1 MFEKLLDLVLA
12 AKSGALS
19 GAILVAGTLV
29 TVTAGGGVTT
39 ITIDHPD
46 TPAALERP
54 AETGPEPDD
63 EDEEPADEAEDD
75 ENDEDDDEDGDEPV
89 ALKPER
95 TCDVTEDVRT
105 QARERVASAL
115 VQMRATIDE
124 LRAAHRAER
133 AAKALD
139 QADEMLR
146 ELADKADRALEEMCG
161 DVQAVA
167 DRAVSAMETVVSL
180 ARQAATVTPSPKP
193 TEKPRATPKPTAKPT
208 AKPSRTPSCDDR
220 LYATKLTLHAAF
232 ERYHALHD
240 KMYFAHKR
248 SSTEL
253 AKLVIAN
260 DELMHRTYDE
270 SKQRILSSGC
280 AGDMGAAI
288 AAKAAATFE
297 RLYQS
302 SAQAVAAHS
311 R

>member
-1 MFEKLLDLVLA
+1 VFDKLLDLVLA

-39 ITIDHPD
+39 ITIDHPG
-46 TPAALERP
+46 TPPALERP
-54 AETGPEPDD
+54 AESGPEPDGD
-63 EDEEPADEAEDD
+63 AADPAEEPEDEPEDD
-75 ENDEDDDEDGDEPV
+75 EDDEDGDEPV

-95 TCDVTEDVRT
+95 ACEVSDDART

-124 LRAAHRAER
+124 LRGAHRSEK
-133 AAKALD
+133 AAKALE
-139 QADEMLR
+139 QAEEMLR
-146 ELADKADRALEEMCG
+146 ELADKADRALVEMCG
-161 DVQAVA
+161 DVQAVG
-167 DRAVSAMETVVSL
+167 DRAVAAMETVVSL
-180 ARQAATVTPSPKP
+180 ARQAAAVTPSPKP
-193 TEKPRATPKPTAKPT
+193 TEKPKATPRPTPKPTP
-208 AKPSRTPSCDDR
+208 KPSRTPSCDDR

-240 KMYFAHKR
+240 RMYFAHKR

-270 SKQRILSSGC
+270 SKQRILASGC

-302 SAQAVAAHS
+302 SAQAVATQS

>member
-1 MFEKLLDLVLA
+1 MFEKLLELVLA

-54 AETGPEPDD
+54 AEAGPEPDD
-63 EDEEPADEAEDD
+63 DDSAPADEADEVEDED
-75 ENDEDDDEDGDEPV
+75 GEDEDDGDAV
-89 ALKPER
+89 AAKPER
-95 TCDVTEDVRT
+95 SCAVADDVRT

-115 VQMRATIDE
+115 VQMRATLEE
-124 LRAAHRAER
+124 LRDSHRGER
-133 AAKALD
+133 SAKALD

-146 ELADKADRALEEMCG
+146 ELADKADRALAEMCE
-161 DVQAVA
+161 DVQVVA

-180 ARQAATVTPSPKP
+180 ARQAATVTP
-193 TEKPRATPKPTAKPT
+193 TPKPTARPKAT

-220 LYATKLTLHAAF
+220 LYATKQKLYASF
-232 ERYHALHD
+232 ERYHGLHD
-240 KMYFAHKR
+240 RLYFAHKR
-248 SSTEL
+248 SGTEL
-253 AKLVIAN
+253 ARLVIAN
-260 DELMHRTYDE
+260 DEQMHRTYDE
-270 SKQRILSSGC
+270 SKRQILGAGC
-280 AGDMGAAI
+280 SGDMGAAI
-288 AAKAAATFE
+288 AAKAAAAFE

-302 SAQAVAAHS
+302 SAQAVAARS

>member
-1 MFEKLLDLVLA
+1 MFEKLLELVLA

-54 AETGPEPDD
+54 AEAGPEPDD
-63 EDEEPADEAEDD
+63 HDRAPADEAD
-75 ENDEDDDEDGDEPV
+75 EVEDEDGEDDGDAV
-89 ALKPER
+89 AAKPER
-95 TCDVTEDVRT
+95 SCAVADDVRT

-115 VQMRATIDE
+115 VQMRATLEE
-124 LRAAHRAER
+124 LRGSHRGER

-146 ELADKADRALEEMCG
+146 ELADKADRALAEMCE
-161 DVQAVA
+161 DVQVVA

-180 ARQAATVTPSPKP
+180 ARQAATVTP
-193 TEKPRATPKPTAKPT
+193 TPKPTDRPKATAKPT
-208 AKPSRTPSCDDR
+208 VKPTPKPSRTPSCDDR
-220 LYATKLTLHAAF
+220 LYATKQKLYASF
-232 ERYHALHD
+232 ERYHGLHD
-240 KMYFAHKR
+240 RLYFAHKR
-248 SSTEL
+248 SGTEL
-253 AKLVIAN
+253 ARLVIAN
-260 DELMHRTYDE
+260 DEQMHRTYDE
-270 SKQRILSSGC
+270 SKRQILGAGC
-280 AGDMGAAI
+280 SGDMGAAI
-288 AAKAAATFE
+288 AAKAAAAFE

-302 SAQAVAAHS
+302 SAQAVAARS